1 MAESV
6 EPPSLLG
13 RSGGEKIN
21 WPRDCPRYN
30 RESKYDTRA
39 VEDSKRQA
47 EKLCGQSKMRSEV

>member
-6 EPPSLLG
+6 EPQSVG
-13 RSGGEKIN
+13 KKWGEKIN

-30 RESKYDTRA
+30 QESKYDTRA

-47 EKLCGQSKMRSEV
+47 ENLCGQLKTRSEV